1 MVLMKLVR
9 LLLLSLGFLFLLI
22 TGISLFIPSH
32 VRISRATNIMAE
44 NDRVWQQVDDM
55 RTWPNW
61 NPFFTN
67 VDEAAVYYTDSS
79 NGKPSSM
86 KVSNTSISFI
96 VVTPAERVVKM
107 HTDNKSFRNGWKCI
121 SHSSSDSTTL
131 QWYMDFDL
139 RWYPW
144 EKFASLLF
152 DQSYGSRM
160 EEGLG
165 NLKKI
170 IQADHS
176 SN

>member
-1 MVLMKLVR
+1 MFRLVR
-9 LLLLSLGFLFLLI
+9 LLFLSVFFLFLLI

-44 NDRVWQQVDDM
+44 NDLVWQQVDDM
-55 RTWPNW
+55 RSWQNW

-67 VDEAAVYYTDSS
+67 LSGATVVYKDSAI
-79 NGKPSSM
+79 GKPSGM
-86 KVSNTSISFI
+86 KVNNTSISFTS
-96 VVTPAERVVKM
+96 VTPEERIVKM
-107 HTDNKSFRNGWKCI
+107 HTDNKTFMNGWKCI
-121 SHSSSDSTTL
+121 SHSESDSTTL

-152 DQSYGSRM
+152 DQSYGGRM

-170 IQADHS
+170 VHNDHS
-176 SN
+176 SH